1 MPRRSRTSRS
11 RSRRTIVRNHLYV
24 YAVVAGRP
32 NARALTNLPTLPG
45 GSVPRIL
52 PLDSSASLVVAD
64 VPAESFDAKTIDAR
78 LKDLDWLSRCGAAH
92 HAVPDA
98 LIESHAVIPLRLF
111 TLFSTEVKALS
122 TFRKSKA
129 RVARALARVKGRQEW
144 VLRIG
149 RPDPGKV
156 VAHPEVR
163 TTPPGRGDGKS
174 GTSFLHAKADVKRGR
189 SERARRVAAEAA
201 RVFER
206 LDALADASTA
216 RPITPGTSLLLDA
229 AFLVS
234 KRRTAALQRTLT
246 KHAQV
251 LLDDGC
257 PISFTGP
264 WPPYSFASID

>member
-1 MPRRSRTSRS
+1 M
-11 RSRRTIVRNHLYV
+11 
-24 YAVVAGRP
+24 
-32 NARALTNLPTLPG
+32 
-45 GSVPRIL
+45 
-52 PLDSSASLVVAD
+52 SLVVAD
-64 VPAESFDAKTIDAR
+64 VPADSFEAKAVEAR
-78 LKDLDWLSRCGAAH
+78 LSDLDWVSRCGAAH

-111 TLFSTEVKALS
+111 TLFSTEAKARS

-129 RVARALARVKGRQEW
+129 RIGKALARVKGRQEW

-156 VAHPEVR
+156 VSR
-163 TTPPGRGDGKS
+163 TEARTIPSHRGDGKT
-174 GTSFLHAKADVKRGR
+174 GTSFLQAKAGVKRDR
-189 SERARRVAAEAA
+189 SERARRVATEAA

-216 RPITPGTSLLLDA
+216 RPIPPGTNLLLDA
-229 AFLVS
+229 AFLIA

-246 KHAQV
+246 EQAQV

-257 PISFTGP
+257 QISLTGP